1 MRLDIYDTTMHE
13 TRSEL
18 KPWYPRV
25 LHAACASEPA
35 DRLRTNWMYSPKGS
49 RDCSEVTPGY
59 PPVCG
64 AMEGPLWPVSI
75 ETPSTR
81 RYTAPLVTRGKA
93 KDRDGSPS
101 VVDTVRSFE

>member
-59 PPVCG
+59 PSVRG
-64 AMEGPLWPVSI
+64 AMEVPVSI
-75 ETPSTR
+75 EAPPTC
-81 RYTAPLVTRGKA
+81 RYTAPRVTRGKA
-93 KDRDGSPS
+93 KGRME
-101 VVDTVRSFE
+101 VRA